1 MNSILTS
8 TTSCPCCRQSSLEAE
23 ISSFLKSNNIDFTPQ
38 KHFSWLGLQT
48 LDFYLPKYN
57 IAIELND
64 RSHKNDYGRTRDLF
78 KQETLTKLKI
88 PVLMLWFKDIY
99 KPGF

>member
-1 MNSILTS
+1 MQQ
-8 TTSCPCCRQSSLEAE
+8 RV
-23 ISSFLKSNNIDFTPQ
+23 
-38 KHFSWLGLQT
+38 
-48 LDFYLPKYN
+48 DFYLPKYN

-88 PVLMLWFKDIY
+88 PVLVLWFKDIY
-99 KPGF
+99 KPGFKDKLMHEITTTHLH